1 MSTISFERATLDML
15 EGRLSPDEYARQLNE
30 RPELMDWLQS
40 CVPEGETMTQFVPA
54 TFLELTAAEL
64 PAAEHEAI
72 SAAVDALRRDPDEP
86 ALAVLLPLLNEA
98 GRSIAQCTTLV
109 FHLARTHA
117 AILDGSLP
125 CSEAQRRTLPGTMLE
140 AIDAPCERTVHVPY
154 DVRAIWEELQGDS
167 RPGTLSA
174 RLNLHGWVADMLAR
188 FRPDLPFTPD
198 DSLEK
203 LHDLLLSACP
213 DCVDGP
219 EVWACGIL
227 ERLVAEL
234 PEGLRR
240 PQRVKLLKERIAQAF
255 HLAPKA
261 KRPHWLQNPD
271 WPVHEGR
278 PMRFLRTEKR
288 HGGEVLLHH
297 FMDDET
303 GTERIVEDAT

>member
-1 MSTISFERATLDML
+1 MSTTFEQMTIDMI
-15 EGRLSPDEYARQLNE
+15 EGRLSPDEYARRMNDCPALV
-30 RPELMDWLQS
+30 DWLQS
-40 CVPEGETMTQFVPA
+40 CVPEGETMARSVPS
-54 TFLELTAAEL
+54 TFPELTAAEL

-72 SAAVDALRRDPDEP
+72 SAAVEALRRDPDEP
-86 ALAVLLPLLNEA
+86 ALAALLPLLNEA
-98 GRSIAQCTTLV
+98 GRRIAQCTTLV

-140 AIDAPCERTVHVPY
+140 AIDAPCERTVYVPY
-154 DVRAIWEELQGDS
+154 DVRAIWAELQEDS

-174 RLNLHGWVADMLAR
+174 RLNLHGWITDMLER
-188 FRPDLPFTPD
+188 YRPDLSFTPD

-203 LHDLLLSACP
+203 LHDLLLTACP
-213 DCVDGP
+213 ECVDGP
-219 EVWACGIL
+219 EVWDSGIL
-227 ERLVAEL
+227 ERLIAEL

-261 KRPHWLQNPD
+261 KRPRWLQNPD

-278 PMRFLRTEKR
+278 PMRFLRTEKQ
-288 HGGEVLLHH
+288 HGGEKLLHH
-297 FMDDET
+297 FIDDET
-303 GTERIVEDAT
+303 GMERVVEDAT

>member
-1 MSTISFERATLDML
+1 MSTTFEQMTIDMI
-15 EGRLSPDEYARQLNE
+15 EGRLSPDEYARRMNDCPALV
-30 RPELMDWLQS
+30 DWLQS
-40 CVPEGETMTQFVPA
+40 CVPEGETMARSVPS
-54 TFLELTAAEL
+54 TFPELTAAEL

-72 SAAVDALRRDPDEP
+72 SAAVEALRRDPDEP
-86 ALAVLLPLLNEA
+86 ALAALLPLLNEA
-98 GRSIAQCTTLV
+98 GRRIAQCTTLV

-140 AIDAPCERTVHVPY
+140 AIDAPCERTVYVPY
-154 DVRAIWEELQGDS
+154 DVRAIWAELQEDS

-174 RLNLHGWVADMLAR
+174 RLNLHGWITDMLER
-188 FRPDLPFTPD
+188 YRPDLSFTPD

-203 LHDLLLSACP
+203 LHDLLLTACP

-219 EVWACGIL
+219 EVWASGIL
-227 ERLVAEL
+227 EQLIAEL

-240 PQRVKLLKERIAQAF
+240 PHRVKLLKERIAQAF

-261 KRPHWLQNPD
+261 KRPRWLQNPD

-278 PMRFLRTEKR
+278 PMRFLRTEKQ
-288 HGGEVLLHH
+288 HGGEKLLHH
-297 FMDDET
+297 FIDDET
-303 GTERIVEDAT
+303 GMERVVEDAT

>member
-1 MSTISFERATLDML
+1 MNTTFEQMTIDMI
-15 EGRLSPDEYARQLNE
+15 EGRLSPDEYARQLNDC
-30 RPELMDWLQS
+30 PALMDWLQS
-40 CVPEGETMTQFVPA
+40 CVPEGETMTQSVPA

-72 SAAVDALRRDPDEP
+72 SAAVEALRRDPDEP
-86 ALAVLLPLLNEA
+86 ALAALLPLLNEA
-98 GRSIAQCTTLV
+98 GRRIAQCTTLV

-154 DVRAIWEELQGDS
+154 DVRAIWAGLQKDS
-167 RPGTLSA
+167 RPGTLGA
-174 RLNLHGWVADMLAR
+174 RLNLHGWITDMLER
-188 FRPDLPFTPD
+188 FRPDLSFTPD

-213 DCVDGP
+213 ECVDGP

-227 ERLVAEL
+227 ERLVGEL

-261 KRPHWLQNPD
+261 KRPRWLQNPD

-278 PMRFLRTEKR
+278 PMRFLRTEKQ
-288 HGGEVLLHH
+288 HGGEKLLHH
-297 FMDDET
+297 FIDDET
-303 GTERIVEDAT
+303 GMERVVEDAT